1 MKKKGQFTPP
11 GLVARAIVIEY
22 LVPLVKPFY
31 IQATKE
37 ECAIEL
43 WTSASEF
50 NLLTKLLQDGGG
62 KDCLV
67 HCLSLLPPMDLKA
80 CRLVNRQLNAFILS
94 EVWQSTKRRS
104 MLADKWM
111 KSEPVTE
118 PLMATLKGDCRVDCN
133 EDNVFVRFDDELVVY
148 SIRTGSR
155 VYEVSLDNPP
165 GWKKISCSNTIVA
178 SLDASSLT
186 VWTAALKPA

>member
-11 GLVARAIVIEY
+11 GLVARAIVIEF

-50 NLLTKLLQDGGG
+50 NLLTRLLQDGRG

-80 CRLVNRQLNAFILS
+80 CRLVNRQLNAFIMS
-94 EVWQSTKRRS
+94 EVWQSPKRRS
-104 MLADKWM
+104 MLAAKWM
-111 KSEPVTE
+111 KSEPLTE

-133 EDNVFVRFDDELVVY
+133 EDNVFVRFDDELAVY

-155 VYEVSLDNPP
+155 VYEVSLDN
-165 GWKKISCSNTIVA
+165 
-178 SLDASSLT
+178 LDSIADS
-186 VWTAALKPA
+186 VFVNIG